1 MMFVQQSKK
10 SITKALE
17 ACKAVAEG
25 DFEKRI
31 LNITETGEIG
41 ELMHAI
47 NRLID
52 RTDAYMRESKAS
64 LQYLS
69 QNKTYRRI
77 SENGMVGSFL
87 EASQTINNAVEFVD
101 QKNSQ
106 FMKMGTSCES
116 QMKEVVDSIS
126 SSVGA
131 LNSATNTLSIAS
143 DTANDQS
150 VTVAAGAEEASVNM
164 NGVAGA
170 TEELTSAISE
180 ISRQVMQSSEVTA
193 NAVTKANEMGEQIKS
208 LAEASS
214 KISQVVQLITDIA
227 GQTNLLALNAT
238 IESARAGEAGKGFA
252 VVASEVKALA
262 AQTETATEDII
273 TQITAIQQATETA
286 VASNRDISKTI
297 AEVNEISTSIASAVE
312 EQGAA
317 TQEISRNVQEAA
329 TGTTEV
335 SSSITH
341 VQTSTQETKEATMQV
356 LESSKELSV
365 QGEALREMQ
374 ENMCEF
380 LDGMRRAG

>member
-1 MMFVQQSKK
+1 MFANQSKK

-17 ACKAVAEG
+17 VCRAVADG

-31 LNITETGEIG
+31 LNITEKGEIG
-41 ELMHAI
+41 ELMHSI

-69 QNKTYRRI
+69 KNKTYRRI
-77 SENGMVGSFL
+77 AENGMVGSFL
-87 EASQTINNAVEFVD
+87 EASQTINNAVDFVD
-101 QKNSQ
+101 QKNAQ
-106 FMKMGTSCES
+106 FMQMGTSCES
-116 QMKEVVDSIS
+116 QMKQVVDSITE
-126 SSVGA
+126 SVEA
-131 LNSATNTLSIAS
+131 LNAATNTLGIAS

-180 ISRQVMQSSEVTA
+180 ISRQVAQSSEVTA
-193 NAVTKANEMGEQIKS
+193 EAVQKAKKMGEQIS
-208 LAEASS
+208 FLAEASS

-262 AQTETATEDII
+262 AQTEKATEDII
-273 TQITAIQQATETA
+273 SQITAIQEATEIA
-286 VASNRDISKTI
+286 VSSNQEISDTI
-297 AEVNEISTSIASAVE
+297 AQVNEISTSIASAVE
-312 EQGAA
+312 QQGSA

-335 SSSITH
+335 SSSISLVQNSTH
-341 VQTSTQETKEATMQV
+341 ETQEATKQV
-356 LESSKELSV
+356 LQSSEELAV

-374 ENMCEF
+374 ERMCEF
-380 LDGMRRAG
+380 LSGMRRAG